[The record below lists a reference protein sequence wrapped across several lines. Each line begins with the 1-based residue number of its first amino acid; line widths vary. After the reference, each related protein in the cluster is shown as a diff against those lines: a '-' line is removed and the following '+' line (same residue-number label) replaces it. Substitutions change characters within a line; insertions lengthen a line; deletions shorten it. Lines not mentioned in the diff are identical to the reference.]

1 MAATRS
7 QKIRLSVFLIAT
19 TVIVIATLLYLMGAS
34 LLNVRDEYSV
44 LLQGGSGGLEVG
56 GQVRFNDIVV
66 GRIESVKI
74 DKEDPSLIRIQI
86 SLEHD
91 TPITEDTIA
100 TPELAGITGSKR
112 LALHGGTKNSKR
124 LTPGDII
131 PSENTDLGA
140 VVTKVINIADK
151 LEDLLNNLVEVT
163 NTDNKQKVDS
173 ILTELDSISK
183 NVNSLI
189 ATNEENINQIVVDAK
204 NVLAKADSSMEKIES
219 SIANVEKTI
228 EQIATPH
235 NVNQVT
241 TILDSASSLVSNI
254 STRTSDEELGV
265 TMQHVDKLVS
275 DTNVTVLRL
284 RSDLDRIVEELETSI
299 ENINEFTQILV
310 ENPSVLIQGR
320 TEKERQLP

>member
-7 QKIRLSVFLIAT
+7 QKIRLSIFLIAT

-34 LLNVRDEYSV
+34 LLNVRDDYV
-44 LLQGGSGGLEVG
+44 VMLQGGSGGLEVG

-66 GRIESVKI
+66 GRIETVKI

-124 LTPGDII
+124 LKPGDTI

-140 VVTKVINIADK
+140 VITKVINIADK
-151 LEDLLNNLVEVT
+151 LEALLNNLVEVT
-163 NTDNKQKVDS
+163 NTENKNKVDS
-173 ILTELDSISK
+173 ILTELDGISK
-183 NVNSLI
+183 NVNTLI
-189 ATNEENINQIVVDAK
+189 ATNQENINQIVVDAR
-204 NVLAKADSSMEKIES
+204 NVLTKADSSMTKIEAS
-219 SIANVEKTI
+219 LANVEKAVD
-228 EQIATPH
+228 QIATPH

-241 TILDSASSLVSNI
+241 NILDSVNGLVSNI
-254 STRTSDEELGV
+254 STRTSDEELGA
-265 TMQHVDKLVS
+265 TIQHVDKLVY
-275 DTNVTVLRL
+275 DTNVPVLRL
-284 RSDLDRIVEELETSI
+284 RSELDHVMEELETSI

-320 TEKERQLP
+320 TEKERELP